1 MALSKIDVANMLTG
15 STPVANGGTGLTS
28 GTSGQFL
35 KFTGSTTLASAADN
49 GKVLQVVKSQVKTA
63 QSETTS
69 TTAVEINSDLRCTLT
84 PASTSSKF
92 MVQFFVTI
100 RAAAGENMAI
110 AIYRKIGSGSF
121 AKVSDG
127 GSTEAFRE
135 RNSDHMQL
143 STTLLCYDAPSTTDS
158 VLYTPYWWCPSSGTV
173 RINDNGMGSFTLV
186 TEVAS

>member
-1 MALSKIDVANMLTG
+1 MALTTVRSTGISSLPAISGANLTALNA
-15 STPVANGGTGLTS
+15 SNIAS
-28 GTSGQFL
+28 GTLNSARFSG
-35 KFTGSTTLASAADN
+35 
-49 GKVLQVVKSQVKTA
+49 GKVLQVVKSDVKTA

-69 TTAVEINSDLRCTLT
+69 TTPVEINSDLRCTLT

-121 AKVSDG
+121 AKVNDG
-127 GSTEAFRE
+127 VSTEAFRE
-135 RNSDHMQL
+135 RNGDHMQL
-143 STTLLCYDAPSTTDS
+143 STTLLCYDHPNTTDS
-158 VLYTPYWWCPSSGTV
+158 VIYTPYWWCPSTGIV
-173 RINDNGMGSFTLV
+173 RINDNGMGSFTLA